1 MGNVYAPLFPERE
14 GGRLGVRLLV
24 PLHDPVLALQ
34 LRELPLELLCGR
46 HCGAGQRRARARRTE
61 SGGANCLRRT
71 APDQSE
77 GERRAREAGR
87 TIALRHGEARE
98 GSGLNAEQSG
108 GGRSGRTLAWL
119 RDTVVAATHG
129 DALKTEDA

>member
-1 MGNVYAPLFPERE
+1 MVARVCEECACHQWLCQMSK
-14 GGRLGVRLLV
+14 
-24 PLHDPVLALQ
+24 Q
-34 LRELPLELLCGR
+34 LRLYTLMMIDR
-46 HCGAGQRRARARRTE
+46 AHCGGSAGARGGHTDYRAA
-61 SGGANCLRRT
+61 GANCLRRT